1 MAFSL
6 ASEEDLELGRLR
18 ALAENAAAQIA
29 RERERRQAAENKIA
43 AAAAM
48 AAEAQVHCLLLLL
61 MSCRLAALICLQTS
75 IPRVVG
81 SSHFGTPLRT
91 CLAPLRCLSFTEP
104 CSGGRAAS
112 RTRGAA
118 TAAAFPSCG
127 GCRRGSDWRSAIA
140 ALQMNH
146 RIIIL
151 I

>member
-91 CLAPLRCLSFTEP
+91 CLLRCGAFRLQSHAAEAAQHREHAEQRLQLLSQAVV
-104 CSGGRAAS
+104 GVGVVVI
-112 RTRGAA
+112 GAVL
-118 TAAAFPSCG
+118 
-127 GCRRGSDWRSAIA
+127 
-140 ALQMNH
+140 LQ
-146 RIIIL
+146 RFK
-151 I
+151 